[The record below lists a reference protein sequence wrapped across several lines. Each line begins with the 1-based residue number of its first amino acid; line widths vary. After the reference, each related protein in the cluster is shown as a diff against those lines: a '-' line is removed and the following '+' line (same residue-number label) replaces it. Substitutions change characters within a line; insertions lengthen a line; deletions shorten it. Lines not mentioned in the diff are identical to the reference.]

1 MAGTSGEQ
9 RQRPHGRAH
18 MSVRFHSWDLFVSWN
33 PKKCMNADVV
43 SEVHMVDEQIVVCGC
58 MQKKTNRPTHVFA
71 EIPGI
76 EIQDKR
82 AKRFNAK
89 KKRS

>member
-1 MAGTSGEQ
+1 
-9 RQRPHGRAH
+9 
-18 MSVRFHSWDLFVSWN
+18 
-33 PKKCMNADVV
+33 MNADVV